1 MKKMFFYAAALCLT
15 AVGFASCTAEDEV
28 FPDAVVSIP
37 EDETA
42 VPVEGGAITFNL
54 TTPTNEP
61 FSVQTPDWIEFLEDA
76 TMTRGVNSTT
86 TYHFEVAPAVSYQER
101 VGVIRVVAKS
111 GLQDSLVVVQ
121 EGVNLSFNLED
132 YAAPAAGGAL
142 AAKLTALPG
151 YTVECPEWIK
161 MNEDPATTHEGVYTD
176 DVTFA
181 IAPITTCKE
190 RTGIIR
196 VFAEGVKD
204 SLVVVQSGI
213 GLAIDK
219 TEFTSPTDGATF
231 AVQLTAAAGYK
242 VTCPDWIVMNEDPA
256 TTHVDAQTAEVTFT
270 VAMNDTGAERQGEI
284 KIACSDDEHTV
295 TIAVQQ
301 EAIVYT
307 TEKGYWAFAT
317 ADDANNYLPYR
328 AMLAATHSS
337 ACGFTTVN
345 MAALYG
351 QEFYGVAST
360 MFEPEVLFN
369 TLSGQLVTYAV
380 TNAAGFKF
388 DFTGMAFPKVWFDAA
403 MMQMYFGE
411 TNYAGH
417 FDVYVSKEPIEDAAG
432 LQNAVLIGSSKG
444 TSSAQQYYATAM
456 ETSQDDP
463 MMFDIPKD
471 FWGESYIYIV
481 STADYNGSFGGDPS
495 FGIVVVGYGLE
506 VQVPAEEQ

>member
-1 MKKMFFYAAALCLT
+1 MKKFFFYAAALCMT
-15 AVGFASCTAEDEV
+15 AVGFTACTAEDEA
-28 FPDAVVSIP
+28 FPAPALSVSVENSAV
-37 EDETA
+37 A
-42 VPVEGGAITFNL
+42 AEGGRIAFNL
-54 TTPTNEP
+54 TAPTNEAY
-61 FSVQTPDWIEFLEDA
+61 SVDLPEWIVMDEGA
-76 TMTRGVNSTT
+76 TVTRNVNTT
-86 TYHFEVAPAVSYQER
+86 SDLNFVVAPAVSYEER
-101 VGVIRVVAKS
+101 VGNIRITTASGMVVTHE
-111 GLQDSLVVVQ
+111 VVQ
-121 EGVNLSFNLED
+121 EGVNLSFDLAD
-132 YAAPAAGGAL
+132 YAAPAAGGEL

-161 MNEDPATTHEGVYTD
+161 MNEDPATTHEGVFTD

-213 GLAIDK
+213 GLAIDN
-219 TEFTSPTDGATF
+219 TEFTSPTDGTTF

-284 KIACSDDEHTV
+284 KIACSDDEHFV
-295 TIAVQQ
+295 TITVQQ

-307 TEKGYWAFAT
+307 TQKGYWAFAT

-328 AMLAATHSS
+328 AILAATHST

-345 MAALYG
+345 MVNIYG

-369 TLSGQLVTYAV
+369 TLTGELVTYAV

-388 DFTGMAFPKVWFDAA
+388 DFTGMAYPKVWFDAA
-403 MMQMYFGE
+403 MMQMYFRE

-481 STADYNGSFGGDPS
+481 STADYNASFGGDPS
-495 FGIVVVGYGLE
+495 FGIVVFGYGLE